1 MAAKVLRILAD
12 RVEAISWR
20 GKRLCR
26 KVAEAIMGPWMDGA
40 AAGAGLFLIR
50 RFPLLLLQTPA
61 LFHAFPPPLPTQR

>member
-26 KVAEAIMGPWMDGA
+26 KVAEAIMALDGWC
-40 AAGAGLFLIR
+40 GGR
-50 RFPLLLLQTPA
+50 GRPVPY
-61 LFHAFPPPLPTQR
+61 P

>member
-20 GKRLCR
+20 EEAVQE
-26 KVAEAIMGPWMDGA
+26 VAEAIMGPWMDGA
-40 AAGAGLFLIR
+40 AAGADLFLIR

-61 LFHAFPPPLPTQR
+61 LFHAFLPPLPTQR